1 MLGCLIYEE
10 VKVFGPA
17 EIWIEVAQHWG
28 FKEPDIGMQA
38 TNQQDN
44 VWFLLP
50 SGKHTK
56 NCGKSPFLMGK
67 STINGKFQ

>member
-1 MLGCLIYEE
+1 M
-10 VKVFGPA
+10 FGPA

-38 TNQQDN
+38 TNQEDN
-44 VWFLLP
+44 CVV
-50 SGKHTK
+50 KHTK
-56 NCGKSPFLMGK
+56 KNGKSQFLMGK